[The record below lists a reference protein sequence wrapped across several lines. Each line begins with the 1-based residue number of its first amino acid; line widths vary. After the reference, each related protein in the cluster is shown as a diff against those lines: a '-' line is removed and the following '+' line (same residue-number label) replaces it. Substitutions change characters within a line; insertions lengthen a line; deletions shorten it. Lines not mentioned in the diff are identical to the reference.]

1 MAPVDLWAPCISR
14 PTSGGRRTLALGS
27 DEDSDARSTT
37 RPAFKSKPEFRRLR
51 ARFRYHKTEV
61 VKNLAPAHILGRT
74 GAMRFSSFCFLPPVV
89 LGIRHFSRA
98 HLPDTPFDPPPTTM
112 AEETETFAFQAE
124 INQLLSLIINVRLPS
139 TARARAVSGPLNRDT
154 RETIRRRLS
163 ARLPRS
169 ASRAFGTV
177 SDLSI
182 PLHHTDLLL

>member
-1 MAPVDLWAPCISR
+1 MG
-14 PTSGGRRTLALGS
+14 GGRSRWAATRTV
-27 DEDSDARSTT
+27 T
-37 RPAFKSKPEFRRLR
+37 RELQRAPLSKQTRVSAATCTVSIPQNL
-51 ARFRYHKTEV
+51 
-61 VKNLAPAHILGRT
+61 VKNLAPAHLPVR
-74 GAMRFSSFCFLPPVV
+74 GAFFKLLFFPPPVV
-89 LGIRHFSRA
+89 LSIRHFSRA
-98 HLPDTPFDPPPTTM
+98 HLPDTQFDPPPTTM

-139 TARARAVSGPLNRDT
+139 TARARAVSGPPNRDT

-182 PLHHTDLLL
+182 PLHLYDNFENHHLQT